1 MTNNNCQNKYLYPS
15 AIIVSDRPM
24 IIKTVLGSCVS
35 VCMYDKEKKIGG
47 INHFM
52 LPFWRGDELSS
63 PKHGNVA
70 MGRLL
75 KKMLHVGANKESIIA
90 KVFGGARL
98 LNFQS
103 DHYRI
108 GIKNIEVAKKFLREN
123 EIPIV
128 ASDAGGDQGR
138 KILFNTDSGEV
149 YLKRI
154 DSTIQ
159 LISEEV

>member
-15 AIIVSDRPM
+15 AIIVSERPT

-52 LPFWRGDELSS
+52 LPFWRGNELSS
-63 PKHGNVA
+63 PKYGNVA

-75 KKMLHVGANKESIIA
+75 EKMLHIGANKESIIA
-90 KVFGGARL
+90 KVFGGASL
-98 LNFQS
+98 LNIQS

-108 GIKNIEVAKKFLREN
+108 G
-123 EIPIV
+123 
-128 ASDAGGDQGR
+128 
-138 KILFNTDSGEV
+138 
-149 YLKRI
+149 
-154 DSTIQ
+154 
-159 LISEEV
+159 